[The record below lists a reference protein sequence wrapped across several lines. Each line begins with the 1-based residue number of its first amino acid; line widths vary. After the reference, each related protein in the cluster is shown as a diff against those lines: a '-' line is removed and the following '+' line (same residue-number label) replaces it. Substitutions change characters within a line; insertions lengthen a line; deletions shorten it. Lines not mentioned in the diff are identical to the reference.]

1 MATAI
6 RGDVGKIMFHNA
18 AGTEA
23 DVGATRAWSLSI
35 TKDTLETT
43 KQGDTSK
50 TFIGG
55 LISGEGSVEL
65 LYNPSETGTAYTT
78 FIDDVLITGDTADAL
93 FELFPDSSTAAKKIS
108 FSGIITGAEYGA
120 TMGETQ
126 VINVSFITSGAITSA
141 I

>member
-1 MATAI
+1 MTAI
-6 RGDVGKIMFHNA
+6 KGDVGKIMFHNA

-23 DVGATRAWSLSI
+23 DVGQTRSWSLSI
-35 TKDTLETT
+35 SKDTLETT

-55 LISGEGSVEL
+55 LISGEGSAEL
-65 LYNPSETGTAYTT
+65 LYNPSETGTGYTT
-78 FIDDVLITGDTADAL
+78 FIDDVLTTGDDGDAL
-93 FELFPDSSTAAKKIS
+93 FELFPDSATAAKKIS

-120 TMGETQ
+120 TLGETQ
-126 VINVSFITSGAITSA
+126 LINISFITTGAITSA

>member
-23 DVGATRAWSLSI
+23 DVAGTRSWSLTI
-35 TKDTLETT
+35 NKDTHETT
-43 KQGDTSK
+43 AQGDTSK
-50 TFIGG
+50 SFIGG

-65 LYNPSETGTAYTT
+65 LYDTAGNSDYQA
-78 FIDDVLITGDTADAL
+78 FIDDVLVTGDAADAL
-93 FELFPDSSTAAKKIS
+93 FELFPDSATAAKKIS
-108 FSGIITGAEYGA
+108 FSGIITSAEYGA
-120 TMGETQ
+120 TLGETQ
-126 VINVSFITSGAITSA
+126 LINVSFITSGAITSA

>member
-1 MATAI
+1 MAAI
-6 RGDVGKIMFHNA
+6 RGDVGKVMFENA
-18 AGTEA
+18 GGTEA
-23 DVGATRAWSLSI
+23 DVGQTRSWSLTI
-35 TKDTLETT
+35 NKDTHETT

-65 LYNPSETGTAYTT
+65 LYNPSETGTGYTT
-78 FIDDVLITGDTADAL
+78 FIDDVLTTGDPADAL
-93 FELFPDSSTAAKKIS
+93 FELFPDSATAAKKIS
-108 FSGIITGAEYGA
+108 FAGIITSAEYGA
-120 TMGETQ
+120 TLGETQ